1 LKKTRR
7 VVQEQKCVP
16 QIKTGRKFA
25 VRCHAR
31 GDGALHVGADSV
43 SVQVGQ
49 RVLRNGAEEMW
60 YSIGIYAHEDEH
72 GSLVVRVLVLNPD
85 WDEALQIARVTS
97 RPGDMNC
104 QTALGCNLDHATG

>member
-1 LKKTRR
+1 MKKTSR

-16 QIKTGRKFA
+16 KIKTGRKFA

-49 RVLRNGAEEMW
+49 RVLRNGADEMW

-85 WDEALQIARVTS
+85 WDEALQVARITS
-97 RPGDMNC
+97 RPADMNC
-104 QTALGCNLDHATG
+104 HTALGCNLDHVTG